1 MNKKLVF
8 FSFITVVA
16 LGVATFFSLKI
27 FEKSYFNETYYKVP
41 DLKSFTLEEAEELLT
56 DNNLNIRNMGDE
68 FSELPVGEIFMQEPE
83 PDSIVKKNR
92 NIKVWVSKGEALVE
106 VPQLVGMN
114 FLDAKAIAEQKGLIV
129 DRVASTKAALPY
141 TMPCLIISSVSA
153 NKNGIPYQDLFL
165 SMIILIIILPI
176 FAYLCLKISS
186 LKDKSLYLFMII
198 YPNVGF
204 IGFPLLQ
211 SLFGKQSLL
220 LTALIN
226 MPFNLSLFT
235 LGMMIMSN
243 NKSFQIKK
251 LITPG
256 IIASLIAVLLYIFS
270 ISLPETLLQPIQL
283 IGNMTTPLA
292 MIIIGATLS
301 KYPIKKILLDRKI
314 YLFTIF
320 IDLIIPMIFSP
331 LVHFLIKDTM
341 IQAMTM
347 IILGMPVANGA
358 VLFAKRYQ
366 QNEFLAAK
374 TVFLSTLL
382 SIITIPVVALCFI

>member
-1 MNKKLVF
+1 
-8 FSFITVVA
+8 
-16 LGVATFFSLKI
+16 
-27 FEKSYFNETYYKVP
+27 
-41 DLKSFTLEEAEELLT
+41 
-56 DNNLNIRNMGDE
+56 
-68 FSELPVGEIFMQEPE
+68 
-83 PDSIVKKNR
+83 
-92 NIKVWVSKGEALVE
+92 
-106 VPQLVGMN
+106 
-114 FLDAKAIAEQKGLIV
+114 
-129 DRVASTKAALPY
+129 
-141 TMPCLIISSVSA
+141 MPCLIISSVSA

-320 IDLIIPMIFSP
+320 IFSP
-331 LVHFLIKDTM
+331 LVQFLIKDTM

>member
-1 MNKKLVF
+1 M
-8 FSFITVVA
+8 
-16 LGVATFFSLKI
+16 
-27 FEKSYFNETYYKVP
+27 
-41 DLKSFTLEEAEELLT
+41 
-56 DNNLNIRNMGDE
+56 M
-68 FSELPVGEIFMQEPE
+68 
-83 PDSIVKKNR
+83 IV
-92 NIKVWVSKGEALVE
+92 L
-106 VPQLVGMN
+106 
-114 FLDAKAIAEQKGLIV
+114 
-129 DRVASTKAALPY
+129 
-141 TMPCLIISSVSA
+141 SVRA

>member
-1 MNKKLVF
+1 MNVYLVINKILQLF
-8 FSFITVVA
+8 MMIVLGFILGKMKDFDESFIDKMNRFV
-16 LGVATFFSLKI
+16 
-27 FEKSYFNETYYKVP
+27 
-41 DLKSFTLEEAEELLT
+41 
-56 DNNLNIRNMGDE
+56 LNI
-68 FSELPVGEIFMQEPE
+68 
-83 PDSIVKKNR
+83 
-92 NIKVWVSKGEALVE
+92 
-106 VPQLVGMN
+106 
-114 FLDAKAIAEQKGLIV
+114 
-129 DRVASTKAALPY
+129 

-270 ISLPETLLQPIQL
+270 ISSI
-283 IGNMTTPLA
+283 
-292 MIIIGATLS
+292 
-301 KYPIKKILLDRKI
+301 KIL
-314 YLFTIF
+314 FNSFSIF
-320 IDLIIPMIFSP
+320 IRSKLSLIIPMIFSP

-347 IILGMPVANGA
+347 IILAMPVANGA

>member
-1 MNKKLVF
+1 MSVYLVINKILQLFMMIVLGFILGKMKDF
-8 FSFITVVA
+8 DESFIDKMNRFV
-16 LGVATFFSLKI
+16 
-27 FEKSYFNETYYKVP
+27 
-41 DLKSFTLEEAEELLT
+41 
-56 DNNLNIRNMGDE
+56 LNI
-68 FSELPVGEIFMQEPE
+68 
-83 PDSIVKKNR
+83 
-92 NIKVWVSKGEALVE
+92 
-106 VPQLVGMN
+106 
-114 FLDAKAIAEQKGLIV
+114 
-129 DRVASTKAALPY
+129 

-243 NKSFQIKK
+243 NKSFQISEDFSV
-251 LITPG
+251 T
-256 IIASLIAVLLYIFS
+256 SLQLYIFS

-320 IDLIIPMIFSP
+320 FDLIIPMIFSP

>member
-1 MNKKLVF
+1 MNVYLVINKILQLF
-8 FSFITVVA
+8 MMIVLGFILGKMKDFDESFIDKMNCFV
-16 LGVATFFSLKI
+16 
-27 FEKSYFNETYYKVP
+27 
-41 DLKSFTLEEAEELLT
+41 
-56 DNNLNIRNMGDE
+56 LNI
-68 FSELPVGEIFMQEPE
+68 
-83 PDSIVKKNR
+83 
-92 NIKVWVSKGEALVE
+92 
-106 VPQLVGMN
+106 
-114 FLDAKAIAEQKGLIV
+114 
-129 DRVASTKAALPY
+129 

-347 IILGMPVANGA
+347 IILAMPVANGA